1 MKYAQMMDIKDHIP
15 KALILLA
22 LELSSSESF
31 SSLEL
36 FGFELGY
43 LVSSTWRV
51 RFCRC
56 HLLR

>member
-36 FGFELGY
+36 FGIELG
-43 LVSSTWRV
+43 
-51 RFCRC
+51 
-56 HLLR
+56 